1 MDVRVHIP
9 ATNTQGKIAFLLSLG
24 TYISTTLLFLTLLII
39 CIISTLQRRKKCT
52 QHHMYLYICGAMLGV
67 SGITVDM
74 LTNIQMLL

>member
-9 ATNTQGKIAFLLSLG
+9 ATNTQGKIAFLFSLG

-39 CIISTLQRRKKCT
+39 CIISTLQRRKKCA

>member
-9 ATNTQGKIAFLLSLG
+9 ATNTQGKIAFLFSLG

-52 QHHMYLYICGAMLGV
+52 QQHMYLYICGAMLGV